1 MKLRTVIN
9 VTVKKKLMAEIMNV
23 LKRLLNLQ
31 IIPYIGILIVKII
44 SATYRIRII
53 NSDIE
58 RNILKRGHI
67 PIYASW
73 HQRFFPGITFFA
85 SRKPIS
91 IMISQ
96 SKDGELISKIVNIL
110 GWYPVRG
117 SSSRGGRQALRE
129 IKKLVQKGY
138 RVGHIVDGPTGPLGV
153 VKPGL
158 LIIAQASGMPIVPV
172 ITSAEKKWVFNS
184 WDRFMVPKPF
194 SRVII
199 RFSDEIRIPR
209 KIERSDFEEKRSS
222 IENTLKKL
230 YIETDAIWSNQ
241 EEVHRLFST

>member
-1 MKLRTVIN
+1 
-9 VTVKKKLMAEIMNV
+9 MAGKMNI

-31 IIPYIGILIVKII
+31 IFPYIGLFIVKII
-44 SATYRIRII
+44 SSTYRIRII
-53 NSDIE
+53 NCEIE
-58 RNILKRGHI
+58 RDILKRGHI

-73 HQRFFPGITFFA
+73 HQRFFSGITFFA

-96 SKDGELISKIVNIL
+96 SKDGELISRIVNVL
-110 GWYPVRG
+110 GYYPVRG
-117 SSSRGGRQALRE
+117 SSSKGGRQALRE
-129 IKKLVQKGY
+129 IQRLVQVGY
-138 RVGHIVDGPTGPLGV
+138 KVGHIVDGPRGPLGI

-158 LIIAQASGMPIVPV
+158 LLIAQASQMPIVPV

-199 RFSDEIRIPR
+199 RFSDEIRIP
-209 KIERSDFEEKRSS
+209 KTLQHSDFEKKRLF
-222 IENTLKKL
+222 IENTLKDL
-230 YIETDAIWSNQ
+230 YVETDSIWTNQ
-241 EEVHRLFST
+241 EEIDRLFNT

>member
-1 MKLRTVIN
+1 
-9 VTVKKKLMAEIMNV
+9 MNM
-23 LKRLLNLQ
+23 LKRLVNLQ
-31 IIPYIGILIVKII
+31 IFPYIGILIVRII
-44 SATYRIRII
+44 SSTYRIRIV
-53 NSDIE
+53 NPEIE
-58 RNILKRGHI
+58 KEILKRGHI

-96 SKDGELISKIVNIL
+96 SKDGELISRIVHVL

-117 SSSRGGRQALRE
+117 SSSKRGRQALRE
-129 IKKLVQKGY
+129 IKKLVYKGY
-138 RVGHIVDGPTGPLGV
+138 KVGHIVDGPTGPLGV

-158 LIIAQASGMPIVPV
+158 LLIAQASGMPIVPV
-172 ITSAEKKWVFNS
+172 IISAEKKWVFNS

-199 RFSDEIRIPR
+199 RFSDEIIIPR
-209 KIERSDFEEKRSS
+209 ELQRSDFEEKRSS
-222 IENTLKKL
+222 IENAFKKL

-241 EEVHRLFST
+241 EEVHRLFNT